1 MVFFII
7 GLGLGDESDITLKG
21 LQAIKSCEYIY
32 LEAYTSILGVQK
44 DKLEEF
50 YGKKII
56 EADRE
61 TCEEAID
68 EILAQAK
75 INEDK
80 NAAFLVVGDP
90 FCATTH
96 MDLFL
101 RAVKKGLKVEI
112 VHNASIINAVGCS
125 GMQVYRFG
133 EVVSLPFFTETWK
146 PFSFYDKIEQNIK
159 ANLHT
164 LLLLDIKVKER
175 SVENLLKGK
184 KVYEPP
190 RFMEIKT
197 AVEQIIETEKTLGKK
212 AIGPKTKA
220 VGLGRIGMKD
230 QLIVAGCL
238 EDFLEISMGPPL
250 HSFVICAPELHIIEE
265 EMFEFYRWKKKDS
278 GVKI

>member
-7 GLGLGDESDITLKG
+7 GLGLGDELDITLKG

-32 LEAYTSILGVQK
+32 LESYTSILGVQK
-44 DKLEEF
+44 DKLEAL
-50 YGKKII
+50 YCKKIT

-61 TCEEAID
+61 TCEEDID

-75 INEDK
+75 SNEDK
-80 NAAFLVVGDP
+80 NVAFLVVGDP

-101 RAVKKGLKVEI
+101 RAVKKGLIVEI
-112 VHNASIINAVGCS
+112 VHNASIINAAGCS

-133 EVVSLPFFTETWK
+133 EVVSLPFFTENWK
-146 PFSFYDKIEQNIK
+146 PYSFYDKIEHNFK

-184 KVYEPP
+184 KIYEPP
-190 RFMEIKT
+190 KFMEIKT
-197 AVEQIIETEKTLGKK
+197 AVEQLIETEKAQGKN
-212 AIGPKTKA
+212 IINFKTKGI
-220 VGLGRIGMKD
+220 GLGRVGMKD

-238 EDFLEISMGPPL
+238 EDFFEIPMGPPL
-250 HSFVICAPELHIIEE
+250 HSFIICAPELHIIEQ
-265 EMFEFYRWKKKDS
+265 EMFQFYSWKK
-278 GVKI
+278 

>member
-1 MVFFII
+1 MVFYII
-7 GLGLGDESDITLKG
+7 GLGLGDELDITLKG

-32 LEAYTSILGVQK
+32 LESYTSILGVQK
-44 DKLEEF
+44 DKLEAL
-50 YGKKII
+50 YGKKIT

-75 INEDK
+75 SNEDK
-80 NAAFLVVGDP
+80 NVAFLVVGDP

-112 VHNASIINAVGCS
+112 IHNASIINAAGCS

-133 EVVSLPFFTETWK
+133 EVVSLPFFTENWK
-146 PFSFYDKIEQNIK
+146 PFSFYDKIEHNFK

-184 KVYEPP
+184 KIYEPP

-197 AVEQIIETEKTLGKK
+197 AVEQLIETEKAQGKN
-212 AIGPKTKA
+212 IINSKTKGI
-220 VGLGRIGMKD
+220 GLGRVGMKD
-230 QLIVAGCL
+230 QLIVAGYL
-238 EDFLEISMGPPL
+238 EDFLQISMGPPL
-250 HSFVICAPELHIIEE
+250 HSFIICAPELHIIEQ
-265 EMFEFYRWKKKDS
+265 EMFEFYSWKK
-278 GVKI
+278 